1 MLATGCMVCL
11 SVCNSYCC
19 LVHLSV
25 EQCVCVADCL
35 IYTIIR
41 DSIILRVCLQ
51 DVDQIREVLTDSG
64 YDVEL
69 AIVTLLQ
76 IMELKENGSITFT
89 YLPNCE
95 ILFKSSPNQLFTMT
109 HLYHLDYMHCFY
121 KYETVE
127 IDNVHNIHV

>member
-1 MLATGCMVCL
+1 M
-11 SVCNSYCC
+11 
-19 LVHLSV
+19 
-25 EQCVCVADCL
+25 
-35 IYTIIR
+35 
-41 DSIILRVCLQ
+41 
-51 DVDQIREVLTDSG
+51 DQIREVLTDSG

-109 HLYHLDYMHCFY
+109 HLYQLDYMYCFY